1 MPFPLFRIGLP
12 ILLVAS
18 AATSIAQSTPHP
30 PQHSAASAPP
40 SNPSASSAYRSA
52 FAGYRAF
59 SDQSL
64 TPWRQS
70 NDAVGQIGGWQVYA
84 REGQGKEP
92 DAPSAASKQ
101 TMQGMDMPGMSMPAA
116 ASTGAAA
123 LSPAS
128 APPVRKAP

>member
-18 AATSIAQSTPHP
+18 AATSIAQSTPQP
-30 PQHSAASAPP
+30 PRRVAASAPSSDP
-40 SNPSASSAYRSA
+40 TARSAYRSA

-59 SDQSL
+59 SEQSL
-64 TPWRQS
+64 TPWRQA
-70 NDAVGQIGGWQVYA
+70 NDAVGQIGGWQAYA

-92 DAPSAASKQ
+92 DAPSAPGKQ
-101 TMQGMDMPGMSMPAA
+101 TMQGMDMPGMRMPAA

-123 LSPAS
+123 SSPAS